1 MSAAGAAPPR
11 LPRGHPR
18 EGGPRGR
25 ARRRG
30 PAALRTECLQRPA
43 GERTRSHF
51 GDTKPQPNTTPP
63 FSSPASQL
71 GDPPPQSQTIAP
83 LSLGAPP
90 PHPPALSALLP
101 KRALGSHP
109 FPAQSFHGAQ
119 GGGQTPTSTDSQL
132 PSSRLSPPPSAHKER
147 RHTGNPKQAG
157 SSNGVLRAIS
167 FMLRASEGPPVVFN
181 GLIKGSPNCA
191 RFQLFL
197 FSSE

>member
-1 MSAAGAAPPR
+1 MFAARPPEGGRPTGQGTSARPCCTQNRVPAAPW
-11 LPRGHPR
+11 
-18 EGGPRGR
+18 
-25 ARRRG
+25 
-30 PAALRTECLQRPA
+30 

-51 GDTKPQPNTTPP
+51 GDTKPQPNTTLP

-101 KRALGSHP
+101 KTALGSHP

-132 PSSRLSPPPSAHKER
+132 LSSRLSPPPSAHKER